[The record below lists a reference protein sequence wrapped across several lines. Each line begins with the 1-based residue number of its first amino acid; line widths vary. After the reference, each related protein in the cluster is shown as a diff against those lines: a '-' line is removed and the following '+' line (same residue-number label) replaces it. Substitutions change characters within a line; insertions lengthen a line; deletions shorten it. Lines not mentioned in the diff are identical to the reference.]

1 MATIAGLP
9 YENLDPPAL
18 VAHLDEEHRER
29 LPKRRRGQRDY
40 VQVRLTDE
48 LVRAVQPP
56 VREEWVR
63 DGSVPNLALRIQ
75 PGGSKSWYYLH
86 ADRDEQHSEREHL
99 GSASDYTVEEARR
112 KAEWRH
118 AGHYG
123 VARRAPRLRRDMPLK
138 EVAQLYFFERSPAD
152 SEWFKGMERLFARH
166 LIPRFGS
173 QPLSALDRHRWLL
186 LVEKVAADRPTRGV
200 NFLKG
205 VKAFLSWAVERGLLQ
220 ANPLAKAKLD
230 LPPVRRTTFLSVEE
244 IRAIFEAAAR
254 LGHPWAA
261 MVGLVILTGEH
272 MEDVREIRG
281 EAVFWNE
288 SAWAAEYDRWR
299 GPHLDTSRRIDL
311 APEAMALLV
320 PYRGT
325 RGYLFAS
332 PYSLLKP
339 KPINFYREIN
349 ERLRQESGIAKPWTA
364 RDLWLSVQRETGR
377 LKKGTETWAVWAGW
391 IASGRHPNAEK
402 FEVEL

>member
-1 MATIAGLP
+1 
-9 YENLDPPAL
+9 
-18 VAHLDEEHRER
+18 
-29 LPKRRRGQRDY
+29 
-40 VQVRLTDE
+40 
-48 LVRAVQPP
+48 
-56 VREEWVR
+56 
-63 DGSVPNLALRIQ
+63 
-75 PGGSKSWYYLH
+75 
-86 ADRDEQHSEREHL
+86 
-99 GSASDYTVEEARR
+99 
-112 KAEWRH
+112 
-118 AGHYG
+118 
-123 VARRAPRLRRDMPLK
+123 
-138 EVAQLYFFERSPAD
+138 
-152 SEWFKGMERLFARH
+152 
-166 LIPRFGS
+166 
-173 QPLSALDRHRWLL
+173 WLL

-288 SAWAAEYDRWR
+288 SAWAVEYDRWR

-311 APEAMALLV
+311 AQEAMALLV

-325 RGYLFAS
+325 R
-332 PYSLLKP
+332 
-339 KPINFYREIN
+339 
-349 ERLRQESGIAKPWTA
+349 
-364 RDLWLSVQRETGR
+364 
-377 LKKGTETWAVWAGW
+377 
-391 IASGRHPNAEK
+391 
-402 FEVEL
+402 

>member
-1 MATIAGLP
+1 MAAVAGLP

-18 VAHLDEEHRER
+18 VAHLDEEHRQR
-29 LPKRRRGQRDY
+29 QPKRRRGQRDY
-40 VQVRLTDE
+40 VQVRLTDD
-48 LVRAVQPP
+48 LVRAMQPP
-56 VREEWVR
+56 AREEWVR
-63 DGSVPNLALRIQ
+63 DGGCPYLALRIQ

-86 ADRDEQHSEREHL
+86 SDRDEQHSEREHL

-118 AGHYG
+118 AGHHG
-123 VARRAPRLRRDMPLK
+123 VDRRAPRLRRDLSLK
-138 EVAQLYFFERSPAD
+138 EVVTLYFFERSPTD
-152 SEWFKGMERLFARH
+152 SEWFRVMERLFARY
-166 LIPRFGS
+166 LTPRFGS
-173 QPLSALDRHRWLL
+173 QPLSALDRDRWLL
-186 LVEKVAADRPTRGV
+186 LAEKVAADRPTRGV

-205 VKAFLSWAVERGLLQ
+205 AKAFLSWAVERGLLQ

-230 LPPVRRTTFLSVEE
+230 LPPVRQATFLSVDD
-244 IRAIFEAAAR
+244 IRAIFVAAAR

-272 MEDVREIRG
+272 MEDVREMRG

-288 SAWAAEYDRWR
+288 SGWAVEYDRWR

-311 APEAMALLV
+311 PPEAMVLLA

-332 PYSLLKP
+332 PRALLTP
-339 KPINFYREIN
+339 KPINFYAEIN
-349 ERLRQESGIAKPWTA
+349 ERLRQESGIPKPWTA
-364 RDLWLSVQRETGR
+364 RDLWLSVQREAGR
-377 LKKGTETWAVWAGW
+377 LKKDSETWTAWAAW
-391 IASGRHPNAEK
+391 IASGRHPNAED
-402 FEVEL
+402 FDVEL